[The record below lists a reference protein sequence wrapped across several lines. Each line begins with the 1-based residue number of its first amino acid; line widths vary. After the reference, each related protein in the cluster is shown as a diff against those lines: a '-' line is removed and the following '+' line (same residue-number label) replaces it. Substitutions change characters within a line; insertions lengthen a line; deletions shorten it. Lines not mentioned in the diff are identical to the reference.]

1 MKQSITAFV
10 LLVAV
15 HMSSIGSV
23 DGYNP
28 AFTTRRQA
36 LKVVAG
42 VAPFSLIA
50 SPSLAATS
58 SPKKA
63 APRQILQTDKGIKYA
78 VLKE

>member
-42 VAPFSLIA
+42 VAPFSLA
-50 SPSLAATS
+50 SPSVAATS